1 MSAKPYLLFSSENG
15 SLPDE
20 FCALQAVL
28 ELTCRCDLVGYVR
41 VEPLVE
47 LALVELGHV
56 VGTRRVVADVLAR
69 DGHERALQRVD
80 EADAILLRLAG
91 VHDAVAP
98 TRCIH
103 ELVGAAGGTAVAHTD
118 HLARVVR
125 DLSITRAQAE
135 V

>member
-47 LALVELGHV
+47 LALVELEAHTV
-56 VGTRRVVADVLAR
+56 VLWHAWFDFADATGREVR
-69 DGHERALQRVD
+69 DGR
-80 EADAILLRLAG
+80 DAG
-91 VHDAVAP
+91 Q
-98 TRCIH
+98 
-103 ELVGAAGGTAVAHTD
+103 
-118 HLARVVR
+118 
-125 DLSITRAQAE
+125 RAQHGQFE
-135 V
+135 VKLLLGHGCRRRRGLLL